1 MHMDLEDGIR
11 FPLFWATHDAGW
23 KYLFDLS
30 VAGASLGCAPG
41 DLVLDLGSGTGWA
54 SEILNRFG
62 YRTVSL
68 DIDPEAARIARMRY
82 LKDARLVLDRAQFVT
97 ADGHK
102 MPFPDN
108 TFDGVICMNA
118 LHHMLDYKRVLGE
131 VHRVLKPGCRAAFS
145 EPGSA
150 HSAAPAS
157 RMVARQLG
165 EIEKDV
171 VLPEILQL
179 SRECGFERAYLKP
192 YVYPDLCTLDEA
204 GWRRIF
210 AGDAAG
216 TPLDP
221 KRTLEIVWEVHPIFV
236 LKKAGERKPTSAKPS
251 VLRARVEVLAFE
263 TTANPPEV
271 RYTTRVTNTGDT
283 LWLSDIRSLGGFVTL
298 GAKIL
303 DSAGRLVTDAL
314 PRAFLPRDVEP
325 QGQVELSGRIS
336 LAGLS
341 PGKYTLRLDMVDEL
355 VSWFE
360 EHGPGY
366 VDLEIQV

>member
-1 MHMDLEDGIR
+1 MRMDLEHGIR
-11 FPLFWATHDAGW
+11 FPLHWAYHEIGW

-30 VAGASLGCAPG
+30 VVGASLGCAPG

-62 YRTVSL
+62 YRAVSL
-68 DIDPEAARIARMRY
+68 DIDPEVAKVARMRY
-82 LKDARLVLDRAQFVT
+82 LKDARLSLDRAQFVT

-102 MPFPDN
+102 IPFSDD
-108 TFDGVICMNA
+108 TFDGVICMSA
-118 LHHMLDYKRVLGE
+118 LHHMADYKKVLGE

-157 RMVARQLG
+157 RMVARQFG
-165 EIEKDV
+165 EVERDV
-171 VLPEILQL
+171 DLSEILRL
-179 SRECGFERAYLKP
+179 ARECGFERAYLKP
-192 YVYPDLCTLDEA
+192 CVYPDLCTLEEA
-204 GWRRIF
+204 DWQKIF

-221 KRTLEIVWEVHPIFV
+221 KRILEFVWETHPIFV
-236 LKKAGERKPTSAKPS
+236 LKKAGERKPTSANPG
-251 VLRARVEVLAFE
+251 VLSARIEVLAFE
-263 TTANPPEV
+263 TSSNPCEA
-271 RYTTRVTNTGDT
+271 RYSVRVTNTGDT
-283 LWLSDIRSLGGFVTL
+283 VWLSGIRSFGGFVTL

-303 DSAGRLVTDAL
+303 DRAGRLVTDAL
-314 PRAFLPRDVEP
+314 PRAFLPRDVDP
-325 QGQVELSGRIS
+325 QGRVELSCRIP
-336 LAGLS
+336 LTGLS

-360 EHGPGY
+360 EYGPGY
-366 VDLEIQV
+366 VDFEIQV

>member
-1 MHMDLEDGIR
+1 MHMDLDDGVR
-11 FPLFWATHDAGW
+11 FPLHWATHDVGW

-30 VAGASLGCAPG
+30 VVGASLGCAPG

-68 DIDPEAARIARMRY
+68 DIDPEAAKVARMRY
-82 LKDARLVLDRAQFVT
+82 FEDARLSLDRAQFIT

-102 MPFPDN
+102 LPFADA
-108 TFDGVICMNA
+108 TFDGVICLNA
-118 LHHMLDYKRVLGE
+118 LHHMPDYREVLGE

-145 EPGSA
+145 EPGKS

-157 RMVARQLG
+157 RMLAREFG
-165 EIEKDV
+165 EVEKDV
-171 VLPEILQL
+171 VLSDVLQL
-179 SRECGFERAYLKP
+179 ARECGFERAYLKP
-192 YVYPDLCTLDEA
+192 YVYPDLCTLEEA
-204 GWRRIF
+204 DWNRIS

-221 KRTLEIVWEVHPIFV
+221 RRILETVWEIHPIFV
-236 LKKAGERKPTSAKPS
+236 LKKAGERKPTSANPS
-251 VLRARVEVLAFE
+251 ILSARIEVLSFE
-263 TTANPPEV
+263 SSSSPREV
-271 RYTTRVTNTGDT
+271 RCRVRVTNTGDT
-283 LWLSDIRSLGGFVTL
+283 VWLSDIRSFGGFVTL

-303 DSAGRLVTDAL
+303 DPTGRLVTDAL

-325 QGQVELSGRIS
+325 QGQVELSCRIP

-341 PGKYTLRLDMVDEL
+341 PGKYILRLDMVDEL

-360 EHGPGY
+360 ERGSGY
-366 VDLEIQV
+366 VEFEIQV